1 MLRILATAAVAVAFA
16 VPALADRETELDRL
30 YDALGLPDM
39 IEVMRQEGVDYGDEM
54 SDDLFPG
61 RGGPAWQ
68 AIVTQ
73 IYDPDMM
80 GATIRAAIDAGLD
93 DEDLETLNAFFT
105 SERGVRIIGF
115 EVSARQAMI
124 DEGIEE
130 AAEER
135 FYEMLADQEPRLDLI
150 TEFVEVNDLVASNV
164 MGAMNSNYA
173 FYQGLIDGEAFPGT
187 MTEGDILADVWAQE
201 DAIRADTETWVYS
214 YLTMAYQPLEDS
226 DLEAYIAISET
237 EAGQRLNRALF
248 KGFDDMYVAISR
260 ALGASAARFMV
271 GEDI

>member
-1 MLRILATAAVAVAFA
+1 MLRILATAAAAVAFA

-93 DEDLETLNAFFT
+93 DDDLETLNDFFT

-237 EAGQRLNRALF
+237 GAGQRLNRALF

>member
-1 MLRILATAAVAVAFA
+1 MLRTFVAAVAVCFASFPAFA
-16 VPALADRETELDRL
+16 DRADDLDRL
-30 YDALGLPDM
+30 YTALGLPEM
-39 IEVMRQEGVDYGDEM
+39 VEVMRLEGVDYGADM
-54 SDDLFPG
+54 SDQLFPG
-61 RGGPAWQ
+61 RGGPGWQ
-68 AIVTQ
+68 ALVEK
-73 IYDPDMM
+73 IYDPAMM
-80 GATIRAAIDAGLD
+80 GATVRAALDKGLSD
-93 DEDLETLNAFFT
+93 DDLELLNAFFT
-105 SERGVRIIGF
+105 SERGTRIIGF

-135 FYEMLADQEPRLDLI
+135 FYKMLAEDEPRLELI

-164 MGAMNSNYA
+164 MGAMNSNFA

-226 DLEAYIAISET
+226 DLEAYIAMSET

-260 ALGASAARFMV
+260 ALGVAAAQFML